1 MAQLLTE
8 PLVDQTLQSLPG
20 WEKGDGTISR
30 EVHLPA
36 DLDAKLREEVE
47 LDSQAMGHAVQVEKT
62 KSGTRFSLRTDEVG
76 GVSELD
82 VVLASR
88 ISDLTHR
95 MLDSEPGVEAVRR
108 DEIDVEMND
117 GIVEP
122 PGSAAREQAGA
133 LYGKR

>member
-20 WEKGDGTISR
+20 WEKADGAISR

-47 LDSQAMGHAVQVEKT
+47 IDSQAMGHEVQVEKT
-62 KSGTRFSLRTDEVG
+62 KSGTRFSLSTHEVG

-88 ISDLTHR
+88 ISDLAHR
-95 MLDSEPGVEAVRR
+95 LLDSEPGVEAVRR
-108 DEIDVEMND
+108 DEIDVDMND
-117 GIVEP
+117 GLVEP
-122 PGSAAREQAGA
+122 PGSSSREQAGA